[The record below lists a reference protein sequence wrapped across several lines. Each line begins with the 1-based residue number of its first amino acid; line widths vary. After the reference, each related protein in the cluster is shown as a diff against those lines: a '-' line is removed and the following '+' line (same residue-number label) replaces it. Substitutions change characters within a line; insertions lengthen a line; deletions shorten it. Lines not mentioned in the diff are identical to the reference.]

1 MLEASA
7 FGKLSQ
13 IFNSGVNNKID
24 FLQLNINIKNLDK
37 SKQPIKY
44 ENKSDFTVI
53 ARSANPQIK
62 EKQWRKSIDKK
73 GDFQKKSNSIDKHL
87 TPLMNSG
94 AS

>member
-7 FGKLSQ
+7 FGKLSE

-24 FLQLNINIKNLDK
+24 FLQLNINIKNLAK

-53 ARSANPQIK
+53 ARSANP
-62 EKQWRKSIDKK
+62 
-73 GDFQKKSNSIDKHL
+73 
-87 TPLMNSG
+87 
-94 AS
+94 